1 MLPPVALGRLALA
14 IKDGDKVKIRR
25 MKANMAMSGVIFGI
39 WGTLSASR
47 TIIGSGPSDP
57 EANRQWRME
66 LAANGKEPNS
76 IAGIPLPGG
85 FPIFSTMFLMEDI
98 AHNLMYAGA
107 SQFDQIKIA
116 NAAQAAIAG
125 HLERASALGQVQQL
139 FDIAFGNQQSSGA
152 KLGSLAGYMASG
164 QVPGS
169 GVMRSLERNFD
180 SQQSDLYRDAPW
192 THQDDLLFSRSDTE
206 KLEAELRYWAY
217 NFTGLAGVAGGA
229 YKDKD
234 WLGSPIRLQWGAS
247 FIDHWKDRFSPKL
260 YPKERVYKVLRQ
272 LEALAPPD
280 ELISRRLDDVP
291 MDDDL
296 QKEFNDTL
304 GSIRGSTDPVVALK
318 NSGVSTTWTVNLP
331 GGIKLRT
338 ADGITI
344 NQESK
349 NFNLD
354 MSLFL
359 GKHTQGKTVLE
370 AMKSL
375 TNDPLFLAIEN
386 APAIQ
391 SNQNVP
397 PEERRKQAAVIMV
410 NAVKGYYSHMTKSKF
425 ENEQDP
431 SPSVKQWQERLAVLR
446 AKDSQGLMNEAG
458 SAPAASA
465 GMARIEAMSSA
476 LNRAQ

>member
-1 MLPPVALGRLALA
+1 
-14 IKDGDKVKIRR
+14 
-25 MKANMAMSGVIFGI
+25 
-39 WGTLSASR
+39 
-47 TIIGSGPSDP
+47 
-57 EANRQWRME
+57 
-66 LAANGKEPNS
+66 
-76 IAGIPLPGG
+76 
-85 FPIFSTMFLMEDI
+85 
-98 AHNLMYAGA
+98 
-107 SQFDQIKIA
+107 
-116 NAAQAAIAG
+116 
-125 HLERASALGQVQQL
+125 
-139 FDIAFGNQQSSGA
+139 
-152 KLGSLAGYMASG
+152 
-164 QVPGS
+164 
-169 GVMRSLERNFD
+169 
-180 SQQSDLYRDAPW
+180 
-192 THQDDLLFSRSDTE
+192 
-206 KLEAELRYWAY
+206 
-217 NFTGLAGVAGGA
+217 
-229 YKDKD
+229 
-234 WLGSPIRLQWGAS
+234 
-247 FIDHWKDRFSPKL
+247 
-260 YPKERVYKVLRQ
+260 
-272 LEALAPPD
+272 
-280 ELISRRLDDVP
+280 
-291 MDDDL
+291 
-296 QKEFNDTL
+296 
-304 GSIRGSTDPVVALK
+304 VALK
-318 NSGVSTTWTVNLP
+318 NSGVSTTWTVDLP

-446 AKDSQGLMNEAG
+446 AKASQDQMNEAG